1 MANQDLAL
9 RFTNDLYATKSD
21 VSKALNTSMI
31 DAIWQHI
38 LQYRALFAI
47 PLPVQT
53 ITKQP
58 LTLHLT
64 PVILEQIQ
72 SIERKMTKVL
82 GYFSSLQTLDHLP
95 LNFSSSLIPV
105 LTPLADHYGASHAQR
120 HLLAIIEGKEE
131 ERSQELIFVER
142 YFSTIKVI
150 ASRRQTRLD
159 EDFFGDM
166 LVSLMGHDN
175 LTSFYREKELTNRP
189 RSLIGKVY
197 ESAPSSMVESMMHQ
211 LLAWISS
218 STLSPII
225 LATVTLFYMNYVKPF
240 EFYNDELSFLS
251 FKNILIHS
259 DYEMTPIFLAIESC
273 IEDEAFELRLL
284 EVQKTFDVTY
294 LLDFILPLLEKSL
307 LQVLDGCVHMDRSLL
322 KKEQRSSP
330 APTIVSPVVTSSFP
344 VSSSPSIQHPLDEE
358 IEANRVQENLLI
370 THPDMK
376 QLEAFFYARHRLIGK
391 FYTIAQFKQKT
402 GCAYET
408 ARTSMDH
415 LVKLGYYRKEP
426 FKNKFVY
433 TPVNTLGE

>member
-21 VSKALNTSMI
+21 VSKALNTSMV
-31 DAIWQHI
+31 DAIWQNI
-38 LQYRALFAI
+38 LQYRSLFAI
-47 PLPVQT
+47 PLPIQT

-72 SIERKMTKVL
+72 RVERKLTKIL
-82 GYFSSLQTLDHLP
+82 GYFSSLQTLDRIP
-95 LNFSSSLIPV
+95 LNFSPQLLPV

-120 HLLAIIEGKEE
+120 HLMAIIEGKEDV
-131 ERSQELIFVER
+131 RSPELTFVAR
-142 YFSTIKVI
+142 YFTTLNSL

-197 ESAPSSMVESMMHQ
+197 ESAPFSMVESMMHQ
-211 LLAWISS
+211 LLAWVSS

-225 LATVTLFYMNYVKPF
+225 VATVTLFYMNYVKPF

-259 DYEMTPIFLAIESC
+259 DYEMTPLFLAIEAC
-273 IEDEAFELRLL
+273 IENEAFELKLL
-284 EVQKTFDVTY
+284 EVQKTFDLTY
-294 LLDFILPLLEKSL
+294 LLDYMLPILEQSL
-307 LQVLDGCVHMDRSLL
+307 LLVLDGCVHLDRTMLTT
-322 KKEQRSSP
+322 EQRSPIKIP
-330 APTIVSPVVTSSFP
+330 APHIPSTSIPTTLPASGL
-344 VSSSPSIQHPLDEE
+344 QHPLDEE
-358 IEANRVQENLLI
+358 LEAKRIQEDLLI

-376 QLEAFFYARHRLIGK
+376 QLEAFFYARHRVIGK
-391 FYTIAQFKQKT
+391 FYTIALFKQKT

-408 ARTSMDH
+408 ARTSMEH